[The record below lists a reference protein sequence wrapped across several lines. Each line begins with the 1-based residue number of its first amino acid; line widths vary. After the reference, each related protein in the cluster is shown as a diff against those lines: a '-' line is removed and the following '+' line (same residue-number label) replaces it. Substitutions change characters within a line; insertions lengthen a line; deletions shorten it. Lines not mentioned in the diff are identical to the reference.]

1 MDPPGDASG
10 NNTATIDPVNVMEA
24 SQNTE
29 QEPNAFVEQ
38 STVTTSNH
46 TENKKNG
53 SRWIRDLQCGSILNQ
68 C

>member
-10 NNTATIDPVNVMEA
+10 SNTTTGDPVNMVQA

-29 QEPNAFVEQ
+29 QEPNTSIEQ
-38 STVTTSNH
+38 STITASNQ
-46 TENKKNG
+46 TKIKNG
-53 SRWIRDLQCGSILNQ
+53 SRWIRDLQCGSILNL